1 MLKTRTFSFP
11 NGGHS
16 VRKLTL
22 ALEELKSTKVTL
34 NHKVSWDNS
43 FEVWYEEDTL
53 GVEASTLVPV
63 FRELGTRFIC
73 KLEGNTISTEF
84 YTKTGD

>member
-22 ALEELKSTKVTL
+22 ALEELKSTKVDL
-34 NHKVSWDNS
+34 KHKVMWDKS
-43 FEVWYEEDTL
+43 FEVWYEEDTF
-53 GVEASTLVPV
+53 GVKASTLVPV

-73 KLEGNTISTEF
+73 KLEGDTISTEF
-84 YTKTGD
+84 YTKAGD